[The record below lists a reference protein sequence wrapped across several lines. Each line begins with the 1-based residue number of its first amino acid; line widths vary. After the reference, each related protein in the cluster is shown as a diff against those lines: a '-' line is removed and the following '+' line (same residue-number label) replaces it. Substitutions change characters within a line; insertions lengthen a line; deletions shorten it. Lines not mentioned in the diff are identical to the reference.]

1 MNSIKI
7 WCHVHMR
14 YLDEKMGFDYKPFS
28 PIKKY
33 RQADCV
39 ESAIADTRKELGG
52 NYILIDAWEDTER
65 SEQELEQRA
74 LKRLRRTNEQH

>member
-1 MNSIKI
+1 MHKV

-14 YLDEKMGFDYKPFS
+14 YLDEKMGFDYRPSYFS
-28 PIKKY
+28 IKRY

-39 ESAIADTRKELGG
+39 ESAISETFKELGG
-52 NYILIDAWEDTER
+52 NYILVDAWEDTER

-74 LKRLRRTNEQH
+74 LKRLRRTK